1 MSTLEIKLKG
11 KFTGPNMP
19 KYLPDARMNK
29 GSIAFLDFT
38 HPDMGLTAPPVT
50 DNMSINN
57 IAWKNARR
65 VIGASTDVQA
75 DYNFKVNNSGT
86 ANGMLIE
93 FTAKKGLHGI
103 ISQVNDSS
111 VGNDYKISFPQK
123 IRDYI
128 FNNIGRGFFVSIWDR
143 KTRLALTST
152 SSFFMLH
159 LGSTSLYINSFQTG
173 GSQIIGKNLGSRGDA
188 AALNSLTPQCLNAAF
203 NTKTGTPGINDYT
216 GFKFGSG
223 GAYGGFELNKACSQI
238 LYQLHVVDVTASGM
252 TYAQLD
258 EADYKA
264 WQAAFGAGGK
274 FADDTFTNP
283 TTLP

>member
-11 KFTGPNMP
+11 KFTGNNMP

-29 GSIAFLDFT
+29 GSIALLDFT
-38 HPDMGLTAPPVT
+38 HPDVGLAAPPVT
-50 DNMSINN
+50 HNMSINN

-65 VIGASTDVQA
+65 IIGTSADAQS
-75 DYNFKVNNSGT
+75 DYNFKVTSSATN
-86 ANGMLIE
+86 NGMLIE

-103 ISQVNDSS
+103 VSQVNDSATS
-111 VGNDYKISFPQK
+111 NDYWILFSQK

-143 KTRLALTST
+143 KTRLALTPT
-152 SSFFMLH
+152 SSFFMMH
-159 LGSTSLYINSFQTG
+159 LFSTASYINSFQTG
-173 GSQIIGKNLGSRGDA
+173 GSGMLGKHLGSRADA
-188 AALNSLTPQCLNAAF
+188 TTLNSLDPQCLNAAF
-203 NTKTGTPGINDYT
+203 NAKSGTPGINDYT

-223 GAYGGFELNKACSQI
+223 AAYGGYELNKACSQI